1 MIDFLL
7 AMTFFVVVMVAVGL
21 FCVLRGASNADRMM
35 AVQLFGTG
43 GIAALLLLG
52 AASGTEG
59 VIDVV
64 LTLAVLAAFAA
75 VAFVK
80 ADEPSATDEAREDEW
95 P

>member
-1 MIDFLL
+1 MTSFLL

-21 FCVLRGASNADRMM
+21 FCVLRGAGNADRMM

-43 GIAALLLLG
+43 GIAALLLAG
-52 AASGTEG
+52 VANGTQG
-59 VIDVV
+59 VVDVV
-64 LTLAVLAAFAA
+64 LTLSVLAAFAA

-80 ADEPSATDEAREDEW
+80 ADESAAKDEDQAEQG

>member
-7 AMTFFVVVMVAVGL
+7 ATTFFVVVMVAVGL
-21 FCVLRGASNADRMM
+21 FCVLRGKSNADRMM

-80 ADEPSATDEAREDEW
+80 ADEPSTPDDAGKDQR

>member
-1 MIDFLL
+1 MTSFLL

-43 GIAALLLLG
+43 GIAALLLAG
-52 AASGTEG
+52 VANGTEG
-59 VIDVV
+59 VVEVV
-64 LTLAVLAAFAA
+64 LTLSVLAAFAA

-80 ADEPSATDEAREDEW
+80 ADESGAKDDDRPEQG